1 MGIYTKAGD
10 GGETSLYSNR
20 ETKKIRVS
28 KSSQIIK
35 TIGAIDEANSYL
47 GIISSIVKDKR
58 FKMKGVYGL
67 PSFAKSYGRARQSTD
82 VGFRMS
88 DFGCCTKEYSKSRKG
103 KEQDLLEIIEEVQ
116 GDLFTIGGII
126 AGAKL
131 ELQSYKVTKLEK
143 EIDRLEKML
152 PKQTNFILPGGTI
165 IAAHLMYARAL
176 VRKAERELAELFGHR
191 TSDVGSRI
199 LKYTNRLSDYLF
211 ILARWEN
218 YCLGYKDKVWKVR

>member
-1 MGIYTKAGD
+1 MGIYTIAGD

-67 PSFAKSYGRARQSTD
+67 PSFAK
-82 VGFRMS
+82 GFRMS

-116 GDLFTIGGII
+116 GDLFTIGGIV